1 MYSRV
6 RRIRSG
12 QQAAVLSRVV
22 KEILTEKVT
31 SEQRQDRFTGQP
43 IGLQGRR
50 ILGRGHRLQ
59 GSIISDKFENR
70 WQGTMVEAGRSVRR
84 LLPGPGER

>member
-1 MYSRV
+1 M
-6 RRIRSG
+6 
-12 QQAAVLSRVV
+12 V

-31 SEQRQDRFTGQP
+31 SEQRQDRFTGQL

-59 GSIISDKFENR
+59 ASIISDKFENR
-70 WQGTMVEAGRSVRR
+70 WQGTMVEVGRPVRR
-84 LLPGPGER
+84 LLYGPGER